1 MRKRIIT
8 FAAMSENFEG
18 LTYNSARPDLAIP
31 EYGRNIHNMIDY
43 AKSVADRE
51 ERNKIA
57 QAIIS
62 VMGQLFPHLRDIDDY
77 KHKLW
82 DHLHIIANFELDV
95 DSPYPKPEA
104 ETLAQKPERV
114 PYPQG
119 KMKYGHYGSILE
131 ELIGKACEYEEGDE
145 KNTLTLMIANLMKRH
160 YLTYNRSSVNDA
172 LIKDQ
177 LQELSGGKLKL
188 AEDIELVSTSEVL
201 KTTKPVNIR
210 THKKGAQKRKK
221 KKY

>member
-1 MRKRIIT
+1 
-8 FAAMSENFEG
+8 MSENFEG

-51 ERNKIA
+51 ERNKVA

-95 DSPYPKPEA
+95 DSPYPKPQA
-104 ETLAQKPERV
+104 ETLSQKPERV
-114 PYPQG
+114 PYPKG

-131 ELIGKACEYEEGDE
+131 ELIQKASAYEEGDE
-145 KNTLTLMIANLMKRH
+145 KNTLTTIIANLMKRH
-160 YLTYNRSSVNDA
+160 YLTYNRSSVDDA

-177 LQELSGGKLKL
+177 LAELSNGKLKL
-188 AEDIELVSTSEVL
+188 DAEVELVSTSEVL
-201 KTTKPVNIR
+201 KNTKPVNSR
-210 THKKGAQKRKK
+210 PSNKKGPMKKKK

>member
-1 MRKRIIT
+1 
-8 FAAMSENFEG
+8 MSENFEG

-51 ERNKIA
+51 ERNKVA

-114 PYPQG
+114 PYPKG

-131 ELIGKACEYEEGDE
+131 ELIQKASAYEEGDE
-145 KNTLTLMIANLMKRH
+145 KNTLTTIIANLMKRH
-160 YLTYNRSSVNDA
+160 YLTYNRSSVDDA

-177 LQELSGGKLKL
+177 LAELSNGKLKL
-188 AEDIELVSTSEVL
+188 DAEVELVSTTEVL
-201 KTTKPVNIR
+201 KNTKPANSR
-210 THKKGAQKRKK
+210 PSNKKGPMKKKK

>member
-1 MRKRIIT
+1 
-8 FAAMSENFEG
+8 MSENFEG

-51 ERNKIA
+51 ERNKVA

-114 PYPQG
+114 PYPKG

-131 ELIGKACEYEEGDE
+131 ELIQKASAYEEGDE
-145 KNTLTLMIANLMKRH
+145 KNTLTTIIANLMKRH
-160 YLTYNRSSVNDA
+160 YLTYNRSSVDDA

-177 LQELSGGKLKL
+177 LAELSKGKLKL
-188 AEDIELVSTSEVL
+188 DAEVELVSTTEVL
-201 KTTKPVNIR
+201 KNTKPVNSR
-210 THKKGAQKRKK
+210 PSNKKGPMKKKK

>member
-1 MRKRIIT
+1 
-8 FAAMSENFEG
+8 MSENFEG

-51 ERNKIA
+51 ERNKVA

-114 PYPQG
+114 PYPKG

-131 ELIGKACEYEEGDE
+131 ELIQKASAYEEGDE
-145 KNTLTLMIANLMKRH
+145 KNTLTLIIANLMKRH
-160 YLTYNRSSVNDA
+160 YLTYNRSSVDDA

-177 LQELSGGKLKL
+177 LVELSNGKLKL
-188 AEDIELVSTSEVL
+188 DAELELVSTAEVL
-201 KTTKPVNIR
+201 KNTKPTNIR
-210 THKKGAQKRKK
+210 GNNKKGPIKKKK

>member
-1 MRKRIIT
+1 
-8 FAAMSENFEG
+8 MSENFEG
-18 LTYNSARPDLAIP
+18 LTYNSTRPDLSIP

-51 ERNKIA
+51 ERNKVA

-114 PYPQG
+114 PYPKG

-131 ELIGKACEYEEGDE
+131 ELIQKASAYEEGDE
-145 KNTLTLMIANLMKRH
+145 KNTLTMIIANLMKRH
-160 YLTYNRSSVNDA
+160 YLTYNRSSVDDA

-177 LQELSGGKLKL
+177 LVELSNGKLKL
-188 AEDIELVSTSEVL
+188 DADIELVSTTEVL
-201 KTTKPVNIR
+201 KNTKPTIIR
-210 THKKGAQKRKK
+210 SNNKKGPIKKKK

>member
-1 MRKRIIT
+1 
-8 FAAMSENFEG
+8 MSENFEG

-51 ERNKIA
+51 ERNKVA

-114 PYPQG
+114 PYPKG

-131 ELIGKACEYEEGDE
+131 ELIQKASAYEEGDE
-145 KNTLTLMIANLMKRH
+145 KNTLTMMIANLMKRH
-160 YLTYNRSSVNDA
+160 YLTYNRSSVDDA

-177 LQELSGGKLKL
+177 L
-188 AEDIELVSTSEVL
+188 
-201 KTTKPVNIR
+201 
-210 THKKGAQKRKK
+210 
-221 KKY
+221 